1 MRQKSL
7 GIADSLIKLFRI
19 KMFPRFTKVKSTWQ
33 QIVSR
38 LLDDPTNF
46 IRRSQL
52 TEFGFCAILN
62 DSRIVVCPIDDFVS
76 ADRISLQSS
85 LKFAKSSNVRV
96 LPRLTG
102 DPSLSSTGFAF
113 LVADSEEVLF
123 CDLTNFATKIDTNLS
138 AEESLCWHFVEKPP
152 YNLEMVKRW
161 QIVFSIIFWYQ

>member
-1 MRQKSL
+1 M
-7 GIADSLIKLFRI
+7 
-19 KMFPRFTKVKSTWQ
+19 
-33 QIVSR
+33 
-38 LLDDPTNF
+38 
-46 IRRSQL
+46 

-138 AEESLCWHFVEKPP
+138 AEESLC
-152 YNLEMVKRW
+152 
-161 QIVFSIIFWYQ
+161 